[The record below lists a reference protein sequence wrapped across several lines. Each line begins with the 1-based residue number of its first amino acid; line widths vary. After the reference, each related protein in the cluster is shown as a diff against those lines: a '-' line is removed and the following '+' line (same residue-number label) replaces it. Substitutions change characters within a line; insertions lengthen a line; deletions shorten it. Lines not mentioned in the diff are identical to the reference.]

1 MSEITVL
8 LLQTR
13 QGDAAAGERL
23 YALLYDELRRLAR
36 VQLHR
41 AGQRTLEPAAL
52 IHEAWL
58 RSEASPAA
66 AVNRQQ
72 FFAYASAVMR
82 SVIVDHVRASAAAKR
97 GGGGRGELTLSTG
110 ALEAVPDPAGEGLD
124 AQAIEDALQALGRVD
139 PRALKVVEMRYFG
152 GLTLEEIAEATDL
165 SVPTLK
171 RDWQRARAF
180 LHEQLNA

>member
-8 LLQTR
+8 LQQSR
-13 QGDAAAGERL
+13 QGDTAAGERL

-36 VQLHR
+36 VHLHR

-58 RSEASPAA
+58 RGEGSGST

-97 GGGGRGELTLSTG
+97 GGGHGELTLSTG

-139 PRALKVVEMRYFG
+139 ARALKVVEMRYFG
-152 GLTLEEIAEATDL
+152 GLTLEEIAEATEL

-180 LHEQLNA
+180 LFEQLGA